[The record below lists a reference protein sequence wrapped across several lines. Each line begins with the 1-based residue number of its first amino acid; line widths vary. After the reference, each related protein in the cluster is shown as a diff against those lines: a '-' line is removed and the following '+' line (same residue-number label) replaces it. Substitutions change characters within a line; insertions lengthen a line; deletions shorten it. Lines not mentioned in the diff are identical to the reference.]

1 MQIMGPTQPG
11 LPNPIAIP
19 KNFHLIATDIKD
31 CFFSIPLHPEDAP
44 RYAFTVPSI
53 NHEGPDQRYHWKVLS
68 QGRQTAQLYV
78 RFL

>member
-11 LPNPIAIP
+11 LSNPIAIS
-19 KNFHLIATDIKD
+19 KNFHLIAVDIKD

-44 RYAFTVPSI
+44 RFAVTVPSI

-68 QGRQTAQLYV
+68 QGRQTAQL
-78 RFL
+78 